1 MANEQNLIPNSKR
14 SPSEVRKNGS
24 KGGIKSGEVRRKRK
38 TLREELL
45 LLLETGNN
53 QNKMSLAMI
62 EKAMKGDTK
71 AFEVIRDTIGEKPR
85 EQLDIGQDKPFEVN
99 INIRKK

>member
-1 MANEQNLIPNSKR
+1 MANEQNLKPLTTNKAREIGR
-14 SPSEVRKNGS
+14 
-24 KGGIKSGEVRRKRK
+24 KGGIKSGETRRKRK

-45 LLLETGNN
+45 ALLATGNN

-62 EKAMKGDTK
+62 EKALKGDTK
-71 AFEVIRDTIGEKPR
+71 AFEVIRDTIGEKPK
-85 EQLDIGQDKPFEVN
+85 EELDIGQDKPFEVN